1 VKDQSRALA
10 NERDD
15 FRKQLNEMKL
25 RYEEKLKF
33 LKEDLELRLKVEVH
47 EIEERK
53 NLHINELMRDH
64 EQAFD
69 NMKSYNNDITYDN
82 LNLIK
87 SQKEEIKNI
96 REHMKKNKE
105 LITQVSLE
113 NKQLKAPLIHYW
125 NKKIYIL
132 KN

>member
-1 VKDQSRALA
+1 
-10 NERDD
+10 
-15 FRKQLNEMKL
+15 MKL
-25 RYEEKLKF
+25 KYEEKLKL

-105 LITQVSLE
+105 LILQVSLE
-113 NKQLKAPLIHYW
+113 NKQLKAPLDSILEQKNLLSKKLIH
-125 NKKIYIL
+125 
-132 KN
+132 